1 MLRIFPQY
9 GAATVR
15 QYFTEALCRDDYYEQ
30 GTEMPGVWRGH
41 GAELLGLEG
50 HVERE
55 HFARM
60 TDNLHPTKDERL
72 TPRTKEGRRVGYDI
86 SFSVP
91 KSVSIAYAVT
101 GDKDILWAFSKSVWD
116 TMAEMETS
124 MSTRVR
130 RDGADDDRTT
140 GNMVWAEYQ
149 HFTTRPIDGEPD
161 PHLHKHCFTF
171 NCTFDREEQR
181 WKAAQFAELKR
192 RAPYFQAVFFS
203 RLAANLVSV
212 GYEVEPT
219 EAAFEL
225 AGVPR
230 VWVELYSRRTMH
242 LESIASEL
250 GFEQTQKSR
259 LGALT
264 RERKRD
270 DLPLGELRTRWR
282 SRLRD
287 EDIAFI
293 EKLKHNKEVKQQ
305 AAEQRRLSEQRVQN
319 AKDAPE
325 REPGHDAG
333 KSNNTKETRHEASPK
348 RARSWHPLVSL
359 SANNAVKH
367 AIGELFQTDAIIT
380 EQKLLV
386 RAMELSYGRADLHQ
400 LIDAIAK
407 RPELVRRTVDD
418 VRYLTTK
425 EAVREEQELVR
436 FAKRGRNSV
445 KPLGRSP
452 LSLSAWK
459 LDHRDTEVLAKL
471 MESTDRVTLFKY
483 SGPSRKP
490 ELSRAAMTGIQQ
502 KGYSLV
508 VMAADSAAAR
518 RAELDYSIDQ
528 VRTVASVLADDEYQ
542 SIAKNIVPKV
552 FKPVFWVEDAG
563 RLGTRTVAE
572 LARAADRCGGRLV
585 LSGDGARSKRRERGD
600 PFRLLREEARL
611 TSVERRVMVDKED
624 GMERVADAVRND
636 APRRA
641 VDTLREHGKLVVGH
655 DHNGTLNAVAEFFK
669 SQHDKGRSVLLTTT
683 TRYTAGMLNA
693 LVRSQ
698 LRDAGV
704 LKGQDRSVVQLDPV
718 WMSDTERLDAKNYKR
733 GMVIDFYRP
742 TRGFASGQRTKV
754 VSSGPQG
761 VWVLGKALNPVKL
774 RLDHSDRFT
783 VSTVARSHLAV
794 GDRIRITRYTT
805 PLVGKPIRSGTVV
818 TVKAFNPFGHIVVD
832 GNRILPRSM
841 GHFEHDYAVS
851 THRLHDRRADS
862 VAFVGFESG
871 WANAESKDLT
881 VAADAAKTEF
891 TVFVDDDE
899 TLVNVLAR
907 VRPELN
913 ATDLETDPEA
923 VDLQYQD
930 HERRFES
937 MQNDQPRGHSYG

>member
-41 GAELLGLEG
+41 GTELLGLEG
-50 HVERE
+50 RVERE

-60 TDNLHPTKDERL
+60 TDNLHPTQDERL

-86 SFSVP
+86 SFAVP
-91 KSVSIAYAVT
+91 KSVSLAYAIT

-116 TMAEMETS
+116 TMADMETS

-130 RDGADDDRTT
+130 RDGADEDRLT
-140 GNMVWAEYQ
+140 GNMVSAEYL

-161 PHLHKHCFTF
+161 PHLHTHCFTF
-171 NCTFDREEQR
+171 NCTHDPVEER
-181 WKAAQFAELKR
+181 WKAGQFAELIR
-192 RAPYFQAVFFS
+192 NAPYFQTVFFS
-203 RLAANLVSV
+203 RLAKNLVSV

-219 EAAFEL
+219 ESAFEL
-225 AGVPR
+225 ARVPR

-250 GFEQTQKSR
+250 GFEQKQKAR

-270 DLPLGELRTRWR
+270 DLSLDELRTRWR
-282 SRLRD
+282 DRLAA
-287 EDIAFI
+287 EDIAVI
-293 EKLKHNKEVKQQ
+293 ENLKHAGPLKPEAQPTPRVLEDRVLEAK
-305 AAEQRRLSEQRVQN
+305 AEHEEQRESQAE
-319 AKDAPE
+319 
-325 REPGHDAG
+325 
-333 KSNNTKETRHEASPK
+333 TKAEVDTKTKQK

-367 AIGELFQTDAIIT
+367 AISELFQTDAIIT

-386 RAMELSYGRADLHQ
+386 RSMERSYGKADLHQ
-400 LIDAIAK
+400 LVDAIAK
-407 RPELVRRTVDD
+407 RPELIRRTADG

-436 FAKRGRNSV
+436 FAKQGRNSL

-459 LDHRDTEVLAKL
+459 LDRRDTEVLDKL
-471 MESTDRVTLFKY
+471 MASPDRVTLFKH

-502 KGYSLV
+502 KGYVLQV
-508 VMAADSAAAR
+508 VAADAAAAR
-518 RAELDYSIDQ
+518 RAERDYGLQ
-528 VRTVASVLADDEYQ
+528 AVRTIGSVLADDEYQ
-542 SIAKNIVPKV
+542 SVAKNIVPKAR
-552 FKPVFWVEDAG
+552 KTVFWIEDAG

-572 LARAADRCGGRLV
+572 LAKAAERCGGRIV
-585 LSGDGARSKRRERGD
+585 LSGDGGRSKRYERGD

-611 TSVERRVMVDKED
+611 TTVERRVMLDKQN
-624 GMERVADAVRND
+624 GMERVVDAVRHD

-641 VDTLREHGKLVVGH
+641 VDTLRQHAKLVIGNDVG
-655 DHNGTLNAVAEFFK
+655 GTLAAAASFFK
-669 SQHDKGRSVLLTTT
+669 EQLDQGRSVLLAGPS
-683 TRYTAGMLNA
+683 RYAAGSLNA
-693 LVRSQ
+693 LAREQ

-704 LKGQDRSVVQLDPV
+704 LTGKDRSVVQLQQV
-718 WMSDTERLDAKNYKR
+718 WMSASERRDPMSYKK
-733 GMVIDFYRP
+733 GMVVDFYRP

-754 VSSGPQG
+754 IASGPLG
-761 VWVLGKALNPVKL
+761 VWVWGKAMNPVKL
-774 RLDHSDRFT
+774 NLAHEDRFT

-794 GDRIRITRYTT
+794 GDRIRINRHIT
-805 PLVGKPIRSGTVV
+805 PLVGKPIKSGTVV
-818 TVKAFNPFGHIVVD
+818 TVTGFNPFKQIVVD
-832 GNRILPRSM
+832 GMKILPRTF
-841 GHFEHDYAVS
+841 GHFEHDYATT
-851 THRLHDRRADS
+851 THRMHDRRADA
-862 VAFVGFESG
+862 VAFVGFDGG
-871 WANAESKDLT
+871 WANADSKDLT
-881 VAADAAKTEF
+881 VAAEAARKEF
-891 TVFVDDDE
+891 KVFADDDE
-899 TLVNVLAR
+899 ALVSVLAR

-913 ATDLETDPEA
+913 ATDLETDPES

-930 HERRFES
+930 YERRFEG